1 MSETLLK
8 LLSLTEMWLGALGL
22 AAFLAI
28 FWVLRGARSARRC
41 RLKTTRTRRAAGIA
55 TASSP
60 R

>member
-8 LLSLTEMWLGALGL
+8 LLSLTEMWLGAGLGGVSGD
-22 AAFLAI
+22 FL
-28 FWVLRGARSARRC
+28 GASRPPVGQAVP
-41 RLKTTRTRRAAGIA
+41 LEDDEDARAAGIA